1 MASEKNS
8 GMWSDTAFKFK
19 RLLLGSYRTRR
30 AQIYC
35 VGIGKSGTHSIC
47 GMFLNGVR
55 AEHEPQAPQL
65 IARVL
70 DWREGRISER
80 QLTDWVRARDRKM
93 ALEVD
98 SSGLNFHL
106 IDILLREFPNAKFI
120 LSVRDC
126 YTWLDSVTNHQLRF
140 PDVGTEW
147 QRMRDR
153 RFGNSGFVHAPGEEI
168 LQEKKLYPLESYLY
182 RWTAHND
189 EVLAK
194 IPAEKLFIV
203 RTDQIKKRAYE
214 IVDFTGLPRSSIRL
228 DLTHAFQNE
237 KKQLSLRQ
245 IDRAHLERLVEK
257 HCRPL
262 MTRFFPEIKSLDDV
276 KL

>member
-1 MASEKNS
+1 MASE
-8 GMWSDTAFKFK
+8 TATPTQDGSLFKLK
-19 RLLLGSYRTRR
+19 RFFLGPYRTRR

-35 VGIGKSGTHSIC
+35 VSIGKSGTHSIC
-47 GMFLNGVR
+47 GIFMNGVR
-55 AEHEPQAPQL
+55 GAHEPQAPQL
-65 IARVL
+65 IAKVL
-70 DWREGRISER
+70 DWREGRITEG
-80 QLTDWVRARDRKM
+80 QFTDWVLARDREM

-106 IDILLREFPNAKFI
+106 IDILQREFPHAKFI

-140 PDVGTEW
+140 PDPGPEW
-147 QRMRDR
+147 LRMRAR
-153 RFGNSGFVHAPGEEI
+153 RFGGNDFVHPPGEKAF
-168 LQEKKLYPLESYLY
+168 QEKKLYPLESYLF
-182 RWTAHND
+182 RWAAHNN

-203 RTDQIKKRAYE
+203 RIDQIKKRAYE
-214 IVDFTGLPRSSIRL
+214 IADFTGLPRSSVRL
-228 DLTHAFQNE
+228 DLSHSFKNE
-237 KKQLSLRQ
+237 EKQVNLRQ

-262 MTRFFPEIKSLDDV
+262 MTRFFPEIKSLDDT